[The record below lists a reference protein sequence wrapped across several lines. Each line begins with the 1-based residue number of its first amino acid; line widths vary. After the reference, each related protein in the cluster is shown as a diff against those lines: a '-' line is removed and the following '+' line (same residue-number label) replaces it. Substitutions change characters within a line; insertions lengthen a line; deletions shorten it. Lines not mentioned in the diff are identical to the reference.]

1 MIKGSVT
8 DKIYHGCTTGQANS
22 EKKLIDFKKGESCLL
37 PTKDPF
43 WAEPRNL
50 KMQTRNSEKKQMVVP
65 LNTYNYGKIIKRK
78 ITFKYNQ
85 TIITCI

>member
-8 DKIYHGCTTGQANS
+8 DKIYHGCTIGYANS
-22 EKKLIDFKKGESCLL
+22 KKKLIDFKKGDSCLL

-50 KMQTRNSEKKQMVVP
+50 KMQTRNSEKKIDGCSTQH
-65 LNTYNYGKIIKRK
+65 LQLWKDY
-78 ITFKYNQ
+78 
-85 TIITCI
+85 